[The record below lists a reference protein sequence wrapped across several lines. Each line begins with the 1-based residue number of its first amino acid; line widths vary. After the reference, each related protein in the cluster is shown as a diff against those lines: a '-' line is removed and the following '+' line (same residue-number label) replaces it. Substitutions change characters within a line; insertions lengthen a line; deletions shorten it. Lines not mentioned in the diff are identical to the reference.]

1 MESRKLL
8 LDFFPM
14 VYLALIFKPFLLC
27 MIFLGNYPA
36 PPPSSK
42 KENGHLLDGYKE
54 RNSNANTKYSY

>member
-14 VYLALIFKPFLLC
+14 VYLAQIF
-27 MIFLGNYPA
+27 PA
-36 PPPSSK
+36 VFIVHDFFGEITQPPPK
-42 KENGHLLDGYKE
+42 KENGHLLEGYKE